1 MLLISTGDLAFA
13 DMLRQVDS
21 STTSAILEA
30 IDQTMHFYEVKM
42 AFLGS
47 RLWPSRDLGSLY
59 SSRFLGMSHAG
70 HLQAVVALLELWSHR
85 GPEPEASMM

>member
-21 STTSAILEA
+21 SSMSAILEV
-30 IDQTMHFYEVKM
+30 IDQKCILPGKM
-42 AFLGS
+42 TFLGS
-47 RLWPSRDLGSLY
+47 RLWPFRDLGSLY

-70 HLQAVVALLELWSHR
+70 HLQAMVALLELWSHR